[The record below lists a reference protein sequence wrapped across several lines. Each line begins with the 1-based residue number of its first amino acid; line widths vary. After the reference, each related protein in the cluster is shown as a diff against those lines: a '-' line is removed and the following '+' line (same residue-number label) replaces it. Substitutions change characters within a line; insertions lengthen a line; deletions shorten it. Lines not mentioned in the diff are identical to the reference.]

1 MSRLFSIYIKI
12 FRNYCLYLSL
22 YDCDEII
29 IESLQNETKLKFQ
42 LVRLLLIKKDTESLQ
57 DEAKG
62 IKSQIDE
69 YLRDKK
75 AAIFLLERTQS
86 QFKALSSF
94 LEDIEQDILKME
106 NIIQKKRA
114 EYVVFEE
121 NISIWQKKRDCARVS
136 LDNANKARDT
146 NKRIIQELKDELK
159 QIDNKLTE
167 LRKASQ
173 ESTELSNSQVYYTL
187 VISTAHLNII
197 VYEKNFFVFSLFHNK
212 FLFNILMIY
221 T

>member
-62 IKSQIDE
+62 IKSQIDK

-75 AAIFLLERTQS
+75 AAIFLLECTQL
-86 QFKALSSF
+86 QFKALSSS
-94 LEDIEQDILKME
+94 LEEIEQDILKME
-106 NIIQKKRA
+106 NIIQKKGQNMLFLRR
-114 EYVVFEE
+114 
-121 NISIWQKKRDCARVS
+121 ISQFG
-136 LDNANKARDT
+136 
-146 NKRIIQELKDELK
+146 
-159 QIDNKLTE
+159 
-167 LRKASQ
+167 RK
-173 ESTELSNSQVYYTL
+173 N
-187 VISTAHLNII
+187 VIVLAYL
-197 VYEKNFFVFSLFHNK
+197 
-212 FLFNILMIY
+212 
-221 T
+221 